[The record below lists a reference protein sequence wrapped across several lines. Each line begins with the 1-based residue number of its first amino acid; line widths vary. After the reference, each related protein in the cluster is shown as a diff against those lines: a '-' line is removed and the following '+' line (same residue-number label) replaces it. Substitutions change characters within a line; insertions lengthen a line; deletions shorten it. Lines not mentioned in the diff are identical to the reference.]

1 MEEPSTH
8 SSEEGDLLL
17 VLLGVQVLEFL
28 ADPHVHYVSVVPHQ
42 LPVDPLILF
51 DVLQAAFFSEVFLR
65 VIDVGLKEG
74 VLVRLQVQ
82 GALNVS
88 HIRLKFS

>member
-1 MEEPSTH
+1 
-8 SSEEGDLLL
+8 
-17 VLLGVQVLEFL
+17 
-28 ADPHVHYVSVVPHQ
+28 
-42 LPVDPLILF
+42 
-51 DVLQAAFFSEVFLR
+51 
-65 VIDVGLKEG
+65 VGLKEG